1 VLRRLLRDPYCLFDR
16 GTERDS
22 DRGTER
28 DSDRGTEQD
37 SDRGTERD
45 SDRGTERDSEG
56 LWVFR
61 RPQSFTV
68 MP

>member
-1 VLRRLLRDPYCLFDR
+1 MLRRLLRDPYCLFDR
-16 GTERDS
+16 GTEQ
-22 DRGTER
+22 
-28 DSDRGTEQD
+28 DSDRGTEQ
-37 SDRGTERD
+37 D